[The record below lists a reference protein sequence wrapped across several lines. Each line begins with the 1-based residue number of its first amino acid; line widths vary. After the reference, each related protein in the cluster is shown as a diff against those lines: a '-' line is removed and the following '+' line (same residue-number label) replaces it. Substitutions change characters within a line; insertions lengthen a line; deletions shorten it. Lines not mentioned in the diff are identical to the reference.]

1 MYQKIE
7 LERCPFL
14 TRVKGNKHIHS
25 ERVDVYFFGGYFS
38 RDTDSMVTF
47 CNLCLHAVN
56 LRKCFFP
63 AYFWIEYYRKATL
76 VSDLYEVESLSLGF
90 LEANIYQLVYSIFKA
105 VYEAS
110 SRARNI
116 TLLKKLSLW
125 EFFKIFVG
133 PVV

>member
-1 MYQKIE
+1 M
-7 LERCPFL
+7 

-47 CNLCLHAVN
+47 CNLCLHAV
-56 LRKCFFP
+56 
-63 AYFWIEYYRKATL
+63 KATL
-76 VSDLYEVESLSLGF
+76 VSGLYEVESLSLGF
-90 LEANIYQLVYSIFKA
+90 LEANIYQLVYSTFKT

-116 TLLKKLSLW
+116 TLLKNYRCENFLRFSW
-125 EFFKIFVG
+125 G
-133 PVV
+133 P